1 MPNIPRPSAWNMG
14 KYLPTEEDM
23 KAASWC
29 LNNGIKIS
37 PYPEAPGS
45 WWIDIEINGKV
56 NRSPYKYSKLN
67 VWQTLHEFYRYY
79 YNKYKK

>member
-1 MPNIPRPSAWNMG
+1 MG
-14 KYLPTEEDM
+14 KYLPTEEDI

-29 LNNGIKIS
+29 LNNEIRIS
-37 PYPEAPGS
+37 PQAESPGS
-45 WWIDIEINGKV
+45 WYIDIEINGKS